1 MAEGETVKTVQKTH
15 WLAIFSLFLE
25 VTGLVG
31 SEFLPISLLTPMAA
45 DLGISEGIAGQ
56 TITAVGLFAVAAS
69 LLLAPLMQKSDRRFI
84 LLFFSA
90 LLIIANMMT
99 AFAPNLFVLILGRC
113 GLGLCVGGFWSLA
126 AATVLRLTEPH
137 KAAKALGLV
146 FAGVSAA
153 YILAVPLA
161 SYIGQFIGW
170 RGVFAVSCIWAAL
183 AFICQYKALPSMS
196 ALFGKS
202 SFAAQGQLLR
212 TRWVLLGLAATMCSF
227 AGYYVLFTYMRPF
240 FEQRLGLSG
249 GSLSFALLAFSL
261 ANCFGTFIAGFI
273 LTRFLRQALVLSHI
287 ILLCVPWLLWLGGHN
302 PGADISLAMLWAGF
316 FGLANVG
323 WSNWIIRTMP
333 EKAEIAGGLQV
344 AAIQLSIMTGA
355 ALGGVIFDHSGI
367 ASLFPASSAFL
378 CLAVVLLLA
387 SFKLFARAKGR
398 PV

>member
-1 MAEGETVKTVQKTH
+1 MAEGEAVKTVQETR
-15 WLAIFSLFLE
+15 WLAIFSLFLA

-45 DLGISEGIAGQ
+45 DLGISEGMAGQ

-69 LLLAPLMQKSDRRFI
+69 LLVAPLTQKADRRFI
-84 LLFFSA
+84 LLLFSA
-90 LLIIANMMT
+90 LLIVSNVMT
-99 AFAPNLFVLILGRC
+99 ALASNLFVLILGRC

-126 AATVLRLTEPH
+126 AATVLRLAEPR

-170 RGVFAVSCIWAAL
+170 RGVFAVSCLWAAL
-183 AFICQYKALPSMS
+183 AFICQYKVLPSMPARGS
-196 ALFGKS
+196 KS
-202 SFAAQGQLLR
+202 SFADQLGLLR
-212 TRWVLLGLAATMCSF
+212 TRWALLGLAATMCSF

-273 LTRFLRQALVLSHI
+273 LTRFLRQALLLSHI
-287 ILLCVPWLLWLGGHN
+287 ILLCVPWLLWLGGRN
-302 PGADISLAMLWAGF
+302 PAADISFAMLWAGF

-323 WSNWIIRTMP
+323 WSSWIIRTMP
-333 EKAEIAGGLQV
+333 ERAEIAGGLQV

-355 ALGGVIFDHSGI
+355 ALGGAIFDHSGI
-367 ASLFPASSAFL
+367 NGLFPASSAFL
-378 CLAVVLLLA
+378 CLAVFMLLA